1 MKKIEMYAT
10 YCYEDDTKLTFSM
23 TGNRAEIEL
32 SFTSEDEDYGTETL
46 VYTGDA
52 DKTLMSLC
60 EEQLAELT
68 TFLDETCDGTWRP
81 DSIVQNYKHLDDLNN
96 SSLIAFERMLQ
107 TIVSGSSL
115 RRSSSGKNKYGHE
128 YMIDRIGAIAYTIRK
143 KFMSGEVSAVY
154 ISTDEYETGMDPDNG
169 GYWYKIVKIDL
180 PFDNNPDEIALL
192 MGYCGGGNVT
202 FAYKYTDDDDSWLD
216 EQITEMIV
224 TSTGESKDTKVYV
237 EFIGKNDEHSYE

>member
-1 MKKIEMYAT
+1 MKKIEMFAT
-10 YCYEDDTKLTFSM
+10 YNYENDTMLTFSK

-32 SFTSEDEDYGTETL
+32 AFTSEDEDYGTETL
-46 VYTGDA
+46 VCGGDA
-52 DKTLMSLC
+52 EETLMSLC
-60 EEQLAELT
+60 KAQLDQLT

-107 TIVSGSSL
+107 EIIGCNTP
-115 RRSSSGKNKYGHE
+115 RRISAGKNKHGHDFV
-128 YMIDRIGAIAYTIRK
+128 IDTIGAVAPTIRK

-154 ISTDEYETGMDPDNG
+154 ISTDEYETGMDPDDG

-180 PFDNNPDEIALL
+180 PFDNNPDEIALM

-202 FAYKYTDDDDSWLD
+202 FAYKYTEDDDSWLD

-224 TSTGESKDTKVYV
+224 TSTGESKDTKVYA